1 MSREAAGAFAARVG
15 AAKHFLGGLVAVDEI
30 ASDKRTKKFKP
41 VYLLY
46 GDEEYL
52 RDAAAK
58 EIVDACLDQD
68 DRDFNYTVFRAAETQ
83 VSTIATAILSPPAFG
98 ARRVVVVRGFGDLS
112 ADDQM
117 ALAAAIQRMP
127 ETSLVILLAK
137 TVDEKTE
144 AYKSISKVGRAVR
157 YRRLFAS
164 EATEWLARHARSS
177 GIEIDRG
184 AREYLVRILG
194 TNLAAL
200 AGAIQK
206 ACDYAGTGGG
216 TPKRLTLEDVKAVI
230 SGEPE
235 LGIFDLVDAIG
246 ERDAPKAVAAMRRLA
261 SFGEVPARILAMI
274 ARQVRLIL
282 QAKAL
287 QEQGMNLPRIAAA
300 MRLQDYMVRR
310 YLSQARNFRYDD
322 LEDAFAAML
331 KTDIELKTSGAP
343 DHILLERLILR
354 LCTHRAVMSSR

>member
-1 MSREAAGAFAARVG
+1 M
-15 AAKHFLGGLVAVDEI
+15 DEI
-30 ASDKRTKKFKP
+30 ANVKRMKKLKP

-68 DRDFNYTVFRAAETQ
+68 ERDFNYTVFRAPETQ
-83 VSTIATAILSPPAFG
+83 VSTIATAIMSPPAFG
-98 ARRVVVVRGFGDLS
+98 AKRVVLVRGFDELP
-112 ADDQM
+112 ADDQK
-117 ALAAAIQRMP
+117 ALAAAIRRMP

-144 AYKSISKVGRAVR
+144 AYKSISKAGRAVR
-157 YRRLFAS
+157 YRRLYAS
-164 EATEWLARHARSS
+164 EAAEWLAKHARTL
-177 GIEIDRG
+177 GMEIERG

-194 TNLAAL
+194 SNLAVL
-200 AGAIQK
+200 AAAVQK
-206 ACDYAGTGGG
+206 ACDYIGMGVGK
-216 TPKRLTLEDVKAVI
+216 PKRLTLENVKAIV

-235 LGIFDLVDAIG
+235 LGIFDLVNAIG
-246 ERDAPKAVAAMRRLA
+246 ERDTPKAVAALRRLA
-261 SFGEVPARILAMI
+261 SFGEAPVRTLSMI
-274 ARQVRLIL
+274 ARQMRLIL

-287 QEQGMNLPRIAAA
+287 QEQGMNVARISGA

-310 YLSQARNFRYDD
+310 YLGQARNFGYDD

-331 KTDIELKTSGAP
+331 KTDLELKASGAP
-343 DHILLERLILR
+343 DQILLERLILR
-354 LCTHRAVMSSR
+354 LCTHRAVRPSR

>member
-1 MSREAAGAFAARVG
+1 M
-15 AAKHFLGGLVAVDEI
+15 DEI
-30 ASDKRTKKFKP
+30 ANEKRMNKFKP

-52 RDAAAK
+52 REAAAK

-68 DRDFNYTVFRAAETQ
+68 ERDFNYTVFRAAEAQ
-83 VSTIATAILSPPAFG
+83 VSTIATAIMSPPAFG
-98 ARRVVVVRGFGDLS
+98 ARRVVVVRGFDDLP
-112 ADDQM
+112 ADDQK
-117 ALAAAIQRMP
+117 ALVAAIQRMP

-164 EATEWLARHARSS
+164 EATEWLARHARSL

-194 TNLAAL
+194 TNLGVLAA
-200 AGAIQK
+200 AVQK
-206 ACDYAGTGGG
+206 ACDYAGMSVGK
-216 TPKRLTLEDVKAVI
+216 PKRLTLEDVKAVI

-246 ERDAPKAVAAMRRLA
+246 ERDAPKAVAALHRLA
-261 SFGEVPARILAMI
+261 SFGEVPARILSMI
-274 ARQVRLIL
+274 ARQMRLIL

-287 QEQGMNLPRIAAA
+287 QEQGTNVPKIAAA

-310 YLSQARNFRYDD
+310 YLSQARNYRYDD

-331 KTDIELKTSGAP
+331 KTDIELKASGSA
-343 DHILLERLILR
+343 DQILLERLVLR
-354 LCTHRAVMSSR
+354 LCTHRAVRSGR